1 MTPSPIQ
8 RLIPKRESFA
18 GALFRRLLGLIL
30 AVALVWSLWLVYEI
44 HKTASEDHAQP
55 ADAIVVFGAAEYSG
69 RPSPVLHARLD
80 HAVSLYNRQIAPLI
94 ITLGGG
100 ADKDSGLSEGGVARD
115 YLLANGVPFDK
126 IIAETRSLDT
136 EQQVEHLAVIAR
148 ANHLQHLVVD
158 SDGTH
163 LFRIRY
169 LCQQQGLDV
178 YTSPR
183 PPYGN
188 ISDADLSQRYIHEML
203 SYTSLRLHLNASW
216 MRLWLKG
223 KTQS

>member
-1 MTPSPIQ
+1 MTASPIQ

-18 GALFRRLLGLIL
+18 RAFFRRLVGLIL
-30 AVALVWSLWLVYEI
+30 AVALVWSLWLVYQI
-44 HKTASEDHAQP
+44 HSTASEDHAQP

-80 HAVSLYNRQIAPLI
+80 HAVSLSNRQIAPLI

-100 ADKDSGLSEGGVARD
+100 SDKDSGLSEGGVARD

-126 IIAETRSLDT
+126 IIAETRSIDT
-136 EQQVEHLAVIAR
+136 EQQVERLAVIAR

-188 ISDADLSQRYIHEML
+188 ISDTDLTQRYLHEML
-203 SYTSLRLHLNASW
+203 SYTGLRLHLNSSW
-216 MRLWLKG
+216 MRLWLEG
-223 KTQS
+223 KSEN